1 MSVLTLPDR
10 WTSFTLDDGRGCM
23 VGVELAANP
32 LERFGWT
39 TIGPRWYAAGS
50 AATAQAATAQAAL
63 DAALVA
69 YDANCASRLARVPGY
84 TVWLRL

>member
-50 AATAQAATAQAAL
+50 AATAQAAL